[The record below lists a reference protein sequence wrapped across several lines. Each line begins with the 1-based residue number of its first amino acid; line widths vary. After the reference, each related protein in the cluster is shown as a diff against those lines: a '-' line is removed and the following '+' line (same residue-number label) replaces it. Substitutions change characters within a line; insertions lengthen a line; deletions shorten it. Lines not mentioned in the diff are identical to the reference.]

1 MYSFSFNIVLG
12 VAALAAVLALV
23 WLAARGARHLGIAP
37 RVGGARRLALAET
50 LALDARRRVLL
61 VRCDGR
67 ELLLLTGGG
76 NDAVIGWL
84 AREEP
89 ET

>member
-1 MYSFSFNIVLG
+1 MYSFAYNIVLG
-12 VAALAAVLALV
+12 LAALAAVLALV
-23 WLAARGARHLGIAP
+23 WLAARGAKQLGLAP
-37 RVGGARRLALAET
+37 HAAGARRLALAET

-67 ELLLLTGGG
+67 EVLLLTGGG

-89 ET
+89 EA